1 MPLLTIISFQPSLSK
16 STKRL
21 AQLQS
26 VLEIQAILA
35 ISEKLPEPVFICK
48 VLDIY

>member
-1 MPLLTIISFQPSLSK
+1 MPFEIIISFHPSLSK

-26 VLEIQAILA
+26 VLDNPTILA
-35 ISEKLPEPVFICK
+35 MSEKLPEPVFTCNAF
-48 VLDIY
+48 DMY